1 MAINLGKGQKISLDK
16 EAPGLKKVIV
26 GLGWDTKAGDTGV
39 DFDLDAS
46 CFLLGENQKILSD
59 HHFVFYNNLK
69 SPDGSVEHTGDN
81 LTGAGDGDDEQIKVD
96 LTKIS
101 SDIKRIV
108 FAVTIHDAVRRK
120 QNFGQV
126 ENSFIRMINDE
137 TGKEIAKFDLGEDYS
152 TETAMIMAE
161 LYLHNGDWKMSAV
174 GAGYN
179 QGLDAIVKRYYDGE
193 VN

>member
-1 MAINLGKGQKISLDK
+1 MSISLSKGQKISLSK
-16 EAPGLKKVIV
+16 EEPGLKKIIV
-26 GLGWDTKAGDTGV
+26 GLGWDTKEGDTGF

-46 CFLLGENQKILSD
+46 CFMLNENQKIPTD
-59 HHFVFYNNLK
+59 NHFIFYNNLK
-69 SPDGSVEHTGDN
+69 SPDESILHTGDN
-81 LTGAGDGDDEQIKVD
+81 KTGDGDGDDERIKVD
-96 LTKIS
+96 LTKIAPQ
-101 SDIKRIV
+101 IKRVV
-108 FAVTIHDAVRRK
+108 FVVTIHEAITRK

-126 ENSFIRMINDE
+126 ENSFIRMVNEE

-161 LYLHNGDWKMSAV
+161 IYLHNGEWKLSAV
-174 GAGYN
+174 GTGYN